1 MSCALRLLWCVSMHT
16 TDNNCIFLF
25 HAYIVKI
32 NALRIVIARRYRSES
47 IFGGLTSFVS

>member
-32 NALRIVIARRYRSES
+32 NALRIAGRYRGER